1 MPKIGYKVDIRLENP
16 IRDIGS
22 AIKSTRNIDFLY
34 LILKDLFN
42 VLLISYLLVLISFI
56 FIPAH
61 LMVSLHSIVPSI
73 L

>member
-1 MPKIGYKVDIRLENP
+1 MKIRLSMPNIGYKVDIRLENP

-42 VLLISYLLVLISFI
+42 VLLIEYTSETSVENISAKI
-56 FIPAH
+56 IA
-61 LMVSLHSIVPSI
+61 SSNI
-73 L
+73 